1 MKEDI
6 EIFGVRVVDDRLT
19 GEYDSFKIGEIYFID
34 VFQPKKNYF
43 VPRFHTTVG
52 VFTVLLTLE
61 SCKVAFPELKQLDNG
76 NLVNIKRIK
85 MVTETKYAI
94 TAHFADNAATC
105 NVARVKKKHVE
116 HLIQK
121 KA

>member
-6 EIFGVRVVDDRLT
+6 EMFGVKVENDQLT
-19 GEYDSFKIGEIYFID
+19 GEYDSFKIREIYFID

-43 VPRFHTTVG
+43 VPRFHTAVG

-61 SCKVAFPELKQLDNG
+61 SCKVAFPGFKQLDTG
-76 NLVNIKRIK
+76 NLVNIDQIK
-85 MVTETKYAI
+85 HVTDSKYAI
-94 TAHFADNAATC
+94 TAYFDDTATC
-105 NVARVKKKHVE
+105 NVSRAKRKYVE
-116 HLIQK
+116 HLIT